1 MKFLPVTSFSPMGDP
16 DKLYPRG
23 WFVDMLPLEREINEL
38 FAKLANI
45 VRTGGRYVYIKS
57 GTKLTKGA
65 GNLLN
70 SLGIEVIEVAE
81 NQELPKQ
88 AELLSISQAD
98 IQFLN
103 IMLAQC
109 EEE

>member
-45 VRTGGRYVYIKS
+45 VRT
-57 GTKLTKGA
+57 
-65 GNLLN
+65 
-70 SLGIEVIEVAE
+70 
-81 NQELPKQ
+81 
-88 AELLSISQAD
+88 
-98 IQFLN
+98 
-103 IMLAQC
+103 
-109 EEE
+109 